1 MSILEE
7 LANEVKN
14 QRDALANNLSSLGV
28 EASTSET
35 LNSLVAKVSLI
46 RNGVVPLI
54 VVTVAD
60 GATVTAT
67 CEKTKITKVSENG
80 TAQIEVNKFG
90 TWTIYAEKDAQ
101 KSNTETLVINR
112 DIKEETLTFFS
123 ATISITV
130 EAGSQVTISKDGFSK
145 TVEAIDGTASITVPS
160 AGSYTVKA
168 ILNNIPSNTE
178 TVSISSNGE
187 TKSVQ
192 LKYITLTVTCPAG
205 SSVSVIKGDF
215 TYTTTATSG
224 TASFYLPETGE
235 WNVSIN
241 LSGQSSSTK
250 INIIEYKDYTIELA
264 FYTIYGVKI
273 ALNNSN
279 PETSVEYTD
288 DAIGIT
294 SGWDNWKDKTIFKDI
309 KPCMIKNGVV
319 QYYLQRD
326 NYTLKENGE
335 SSGINNLSAGD
346 VMVEF
351 PKIGYKMTNNS
362 NYQYIQITDNPNAE
376 GFCYLAHSLDSE
388 NDCDKIYIGAYL
400 GGVFNDGK
408 DYLGSAG
415 AGVPPSNSYSL
426 TNFRTYAEVN
436 GAGYQLLSF
445 YPLTLLQCLYVI
457 IYKNLDS
464 QTALG
469 EGYINS
475 SSKDGTGSTTR
486 NTFCYGVSGNGKK
499 HIKFLGIED
508 IWGNL
513 YQFIDGV
520 YTDNTMNLLTD
531 YNNFNDTGSGYKY
544 STKIEGIISM
554 PSSGYTSKI
563 LGENNSGFFSSKQ
576 SGSWS
581 TYYSD
586 SISLHVGSLYA
597 FGGYYNQTSNEAG
610 IFHFYYYPSYGG
622 NNLGARLVYKH
633 KS

>member
-1 MSILEE
+1 MTILEE

-35 LNSLVAKVSLI
+35 LNTLVAKVSLI
-46 RNGVVPLI
+46 RNGVIPLI

-67 CEKTKITKVSENG
+67 CEENKITKVSENG

-101 KSNTETLVINR
+101 KSNTKTLVINR

-123 ATISITV
+123 ATITVTV
-130 EAGSQVTISKDGFSK
+130 EAGSQVTVSKDGFSK
-145 TVEAIDGTASITVPS
+145 TIEAVDGTASITVPS

-168 ILNNIPSNTE
+168 TLNDIPSNTE

-187 TKSVQ
+187 SKSVQ
-192 LKYITLTVTCPAG
+192 LKYITLTVACPAG

-215 TYTTTATSG
+215 TYTATATSG

-241 LSGQSSSTK
+241 LSGQSSSGTV
-250 INIIEYKDYTIELA
+250 NVTEYKNYTIELA
-264 FYTIYGVKI
+264 FYVTYGVRI

-279 PETSVEYTD
+279 PEASVSYTD
-288 DAIGIT
+288 DAVGIG
-294 SGWDNWKDKTIFKDI
+294 SGWDNWKDKKIFKDI
-309 KPCMIKNGVV
+309 KPCLLKDGIV
-319 QYYLQRD
+319 QYYLNRD
-326 NYTLKENGE
+326 NYTLKEDGGNSVLTG
-335 SSGINNLSAGD
+335 NDGD

-351 PKIGYKMTNNS
+351 PKIGYKMTKDS

-400 GGVFNDGK
+400 GFNSSSKIVSLSGK
-408 DYLGSAG
+408 TPTVSIT
-415 AGVPPSNSYSL
+415 L
-426 TNFRTYAEVN
+426 TNARSYASN
-436 GAGYQLLSF
+436 KGTGYQLLSF

-457 IYKNLDS
+457 IYKNLNS

-469 EGYINS
+469 QGYTSASAKAN
-475 SSKDGTGSTTR
+475 TGST
-486 NTFCYGVSGNGKK
+486 NTKPFCYGNPSSGTE
-499 HIKFLGIED
+499 HVKFLGIED
-508 IWGNL
+508 FYGNL
-513 YQFIDGV
+513 YQWVDGL
-520 YTDNTMNLLTD
+520 YCDSSYNIKTD
-531 YNNFNDTGSGYKY
+531 YNNFTGEDGNSFRY
-544 STKIEGIISM
+544 SQ
-554 PSSGYTSKI
+554 
-563 LGENNSGFFSSKQ
+563 SGFSFIMGGYINKISGTNNGGFVPLSTNGSS
-576 SGSWS
+576 S
-581 TYYSD
+581 TYYAD
-586 SISLHVGSLYA
+586 VAYLYSGCFSG
-597 FGGYYNQTSNEAG
+597 FGGLWS
-610 IFHFYYYPSYGG
+610 
-622 NNLGARLVYKH
+622 LGAAAGAFLLSVSYAASESYSTLGCRVVYKH

>member
-1 MSILEE
+1 MTILEE

-35 LNSLVAKVSLI
+35 LNTLVAKVSLI
-46 RNGVVPLI
+46 RNGVIPLI

-67 CEKTKITKVSENG
+67 CEENKITKVSENG

-101 KSNTETLVINR
+101 KSNTKTLVINR

-123 ATISITV
+123 ATITVTV
-130 EAGSQVTISKDGFSK
+130 EAGSQVTVSKDGFSK
-145 TVEAIDGTASITVPS
+145 TIEAVDGTASITVPS

-168 ILNNIPSNTE
+168 TLNDIPSNTE

-187 TKSVQ
+187 SKSVQ
-192 LKYITLTVTCPAG
+192 LKYITLTVACPAG

-215 TYTTTATSG
+215 TYTATATSG

-241 LSGQSSSTK
+241 LSGQSSSGTV
-250 INIIEYKDYTIELA
+250 NVTEYKNYTIELA
-264 FYTIYGVKI
+264 FYVTYGVRI

-279 PETSVEYTD
+279 PEASVSYTD
-288 DAIGIT
+288 DAVGIG
-294 SGWDNWKDKTIFKDI
+294 SGWDNWKDKKIFKDI
-309 KPCMIKNGVV
+309 KPCLLKDGIV
-319 QYYLQRD
+319 QYYLNRD
-326 NYTLKENGE
+326 NYTLKEDGGNSVLTG
-335 SSGINNLSAGD
+335 NDGD

-351 PKIGYKMTNNS
+351 PKIGYKMTKDS

-400 GGVFNDGK
+400 GFNSSSKIVSLSGK
-408 DYLGSAG
+408 TPTVSIT
-415 AGVPPSNSYSL
+415 L
-426 TNFRTYAEVN
+426 TNARSYASN
-436 GAGYQLLSF
+436 KGTGYQLLSF

-457 IYKNLDS
+457 IYKNLNS

-469 EGYINS
+469 QGYTSASAKAN
-475 SSKDGTGSTTR
+475 TGST
-486 NTFCYGVSGNGKK
+486 NTKPFCYGNPSSGTE
-499 HIKFLGIED
+499 HVKFLGIED
-508 IWGNL
+508 FYGNL
-513 YQFIDGV
+513 YQWVDGL
-520 YTDNTMNLLTD
+520 YCDSSYNIKTD
-531 YNNFNDTGSGYKY
+531 YNNFTGEDGNSFRY
-544 STKIEGIISM
+544 SQ
-554 PSSGYTSKI
+554 
-563 LGENNSGFFSSKQ
+563 SGFSFIMGGYINKISGTNNGGFVPLSTNGSS
-576 SGSWS
+576 S
-581 TYYSD
+581 TYYAD
-586 SISLHVGSLYA
+586 VAYLYSGGFSY
-597 FGGYYNQTSNEAG
+597 FGGYW
-610 IFHFYYYPSYGG
+610 SYGTNAG
-622 NNLGARLVYKH
+622 AFQLDVVYAASESNSLLGCRVVYKH